1 MSGIFEKIRRWL
13 GIAPNRLPEPQDA
26 FEQLDA
32 VAPLKPALRAVQ
44 ADDADSKYS
53 YVCRETMLD
62 REERIYGYDLSLT
75 QRLRSHILKRSPL
88 IQRVHDDIMLS
99 NLAPLGVSSLLGHR
113 FAFIHL
119 SPISLKNPLLEAFS
133 RANVVVVI
141 TLGEITAT
149 DLSEVHADLQRLEEM
164 GIRHGWKLNKPQ
176 PEISEAILSADFI
189 EIETAAFD
197 GIELKMLCRKLL
209 SIQKRPKLIAS
220 EVQTSDD
227 FDLCYRCG
235 VDYFMGPFVSSRENW
250 HPAKSEINRLRVL
263 EVLNMVR
270 AGAKFDVIADCLR
283 TEPLLTFK
291 LLRYINSPGI
301 GLLKK
306 IDEISQALQVLG
318 SERFYRWLSLL
329 LFDFTQLGYRER
341 ILHEQALT
349 RARFMEMLAAQGRVP
364 PDTDQLFIT
373 GLFSLLDVMMGQSIS
388 DILKQV
394 SLPEQV
400 AAALKK
406 EEGPMRDTLLL
417 AISIESGTPEEM
429 AAAAA
434 KCGLEAK
441 MVTNAMIGAL
451 AWSQQM
457 ASVGE

>member
-1 MSGIFEKIRRWL
+1 MANIIETACRWL
-13 GIAPNRLPEPQDA
+13 GISSGRKLDPQDA

-32 VAPLKPALRAVQ
+32 VAPLKPIPKTAQ
-44 ADDADSKYS
+44 EDDAGRKSS
-53 YVCRETMLD
+53 YVCRETILNRD
-62 REERIYGYDLSLT
+62 ERIYGYDFSLA
-75 QRLRSHILKRSPL
+75 QRLQTHILKRSPL
-88 IQRVHDDIMLS
+88 IQRVHDDIMLG

-119 SPISLKNPLLEAFS
+119 SPVSLKNPLLDTFAGT
-133 RANVVVVI
+133 NVVI
-141 TLGEITAT
+141 MIAAEETMSGN
-149 DLSEVHADLQRLEEM
+149 LSEVCADLHRLEEM
-164 GIRHGWKLNKPQ
+164 GIRHGWKLNKFQ
-176 PEISEAILSADFI
+176 PGISEPILDTDFI
-189 EIETAAFD
+189 EIETTGFD
-197 GIELKMLCRKLL
+197 GIELKTMCRRLQSGK
-209 SIQKRPKLIAS
+209 KRPKLIAC
-220 EVQTSDD
+220 ELQTSDD
-227 FDLCYRCG
+227 FNLCYRCG
-235 VDYFMGPFVSSRENW
+235 FDYFMGPFVTSRENW
-250 HPAKSEINRLRVL
+250 TPAKSEINRVRVL

-270 AGAKFDVIADCLR
+270 ADAKFDAIADCLR

-306 IDEISQALQVLG
+306 IDELSQALQILG

-349 RARFMEMLAAQGRVP
+349 RARFMEMLAGQGRVP

-373 GLFSLLDVMMGQSIS
+373 GLFSLLDVMMGKPIA
-388 DILKQV
+388 DILKQI
-394 SLPEQV
+394 SLPDQV

-417 AISIESGTPEEM
+417 AISSESGTPEET
-429 AAAAA
+429 AAAATR
-434 KCGLEAK
+434 CGLDAK
-441 MVTNAMIGAL
+441 IVTNAMIEAL